1 MNQGRATMT
10 SRILTTLLVAVCLF
24 LGVSQATAQELPAS
38 PIPVAPS
45 SPAGEGPGTPAP
57 RIVAPLPPP
66 VYAPAPPRYE
76 DPYPAP
82 WIHADPREHAGWFVG
97 LEFELLKPHL
107 KNRQTGSVALPG
119 FEPDLIQ
126 LPT

>member
-24 LGVSQATAQELPAS
+24 PGVSQATAQELTAS

-45 SPAGEGPGTPAP
+45 SPAGEEPGTPAP

-66 VYAPAPPRYE
+66 GYAPSPPRYE
-76 DPYPAP
+76 DPYRPP
-82 WIHADPREHAGWFVG
+82 WIHADSRQHAARSDG
-97 LEFELLKPHL
+97 LEFE
-107 KNRQTGSVALPG
+107 
-119 FEPDLIQ
+119 
-126 LPT
+126 